1 MLDLV
6 IVGGSAAGL
15 SASIYAARRNLNFKI
30 ISDNLGGEVAMSGV
44 VGNWP
49 GIININGVE
58 LAQKMIDHVKSF
70 KVDIEQGWKIV
81 KIAQEKNHHV
91 LTAQNSAGEEKTYKA
106 KSVIIAT
113 GIHPRKLNIPGE
125 KEFLHK
131 GITYCTVCD
140 GPLFKNKITTTVGS
154 GNSALESALMMSK
167 IAKKVYV
174 LSKFPNT
181 PEMNGGFRRAEKVLI
196 EAVKSTP
203 NVEIL
208 YSALA
213 QEIVGDKVVNELK
226 YKDENGEIKTIET
239 QGVMVHIGNIPNSD
253 FVDCASKDP
262 LGQIIVNNKCQTDC
276 TGIFSAGD
284 VTDLPYKQIIIA
296 SGQGVIAAL
305 SAIEYINRWKE

>member
-181 PEMNGGFRRAEKVLI
+181 PEMNGGFRRAEKVLVD
-196 EAVKSTP
+196 AVKAAP